1 MALSLPSTLAPLKT
15 YIMADSL
22 KAQLMKAGLADAK
35 KAKKIEHEK
44 RLAAKGQ
51 ANEADAK
58 QLAQQA
64 QQEKLERD
72 RELNRQQTEE
82 KARKALTAQIKQ
94 LIEAHRL
101 DRAKGDTP
109 YNFVDDKK
117 VKKLYVTAPLQQQ
130 LVNGQIAIVRLEAGY
145 ELVPA
150 VVAERIKTRDAAVV
164 VLLNDKPSD
173 QPAEDDPYKD
183 YQIPDDL
190 MW

>member
-1 MALSLPSTLAPLKT
+1 
-15 YIMADSL
+15 MADSL

-51 ANEADAK
+51 SDEADAK

-72 RELNRQQTEE
+72 RELNRQQQEE
-82 KARKALTAQIKQ
+82 KARKALAAQIKQ

-101 DRAKGDTP
+101 DRSKGDIA

-117 VKKLYVTAPLQQQ
+117 VKKFYVTAPLQQQ

-164 VLLNDKPSD
+164 VLLNDKPAD
-173 QPAEDDPYKD
+173 QAAEDDPYKD

>member
-15 YIMADSL
+15 YTMADSL

-82 KARKALTAQIKQ
+82 KARKAQAAQIKQ